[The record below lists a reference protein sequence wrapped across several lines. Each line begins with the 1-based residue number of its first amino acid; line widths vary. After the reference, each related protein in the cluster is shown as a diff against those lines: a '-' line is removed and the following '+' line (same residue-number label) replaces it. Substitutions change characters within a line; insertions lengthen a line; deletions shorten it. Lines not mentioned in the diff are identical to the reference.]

1 MFDLQKGQVGGQVLL
16 HVDDSTAGSRVSLS
30 FTESA
35 EFISPSNSDDSCRSV
50 SSMDGDGVQSLPM
63 PLSQGQFQQTISQQR
78 GGFRFLTIVSN
89 SEAPVSISNVGV
101 HNTFMPHWDDLTAY
115 TGYFFTRD
123 PDFHDPDFLTKLWY
137 AGAYTVQTNTIDV
150 HLGSTAALSASK
162 RVRILLAVCIRAQCG
177 NFQDGLIMPLEV
189 QSRGLSWST
198 VRSVTGK
205 VFRDSYMQKC

>member
-150 HLGSTAALSASK
+150 HQGRQQPCPRPK
-162 RVRILLAVCIRAQCG
+162 GENPFAVCIRTQCG
-177 NFQDGLIMPLEV
+177 NFQYGLIMPLEV